1 MSIFKFEIPRM
12 KNLSFVIFLSIFV
25 LITGDEAESAENSD
39 KYTIEGTVIPPDVI
53 TPEWLLLTRVL
64 VNGGERIGFLRSD
77 GSFHVTNVEPGSYVV
92 EVVNP
97 NHIYEPARVDINSKG
112 KFRARKLNYVQTN
125 LVQQVPYPMKF
136 KVRAPYKYFQIRE
149 AWRITDFL
157 MNPMVLM
164 MVLPLLLIMVLPKVM
179 NAADPDTQREMQ
191 QMQMPK
197 YDVPE
202 LSEVMTSFFTGGKR
216 VPPRTRVVK
225 KRQ

>member
-1 MSIFKFEIPRM
+1 MM
-12 KNLSFVIFLSIFV
+12 MNCLNLFFLIYISFVYGEEFSSSDN
-25 LITGDEAESAENSD
+25 TD
-39 KYTIEGTVIPPDVI
+39 KYAIDGTVIPPDVI
-53 TPEWLLLTRVL
+53 TPEWLLGTKVL
-64 VNGGERIGFLRSD
+64 INGGERND
-77 GSFHVTNVEPGSYVV
+77 GSFHVSNLEPGSYVI

-125 LVQQVPYPMKF
+125 LVQQLPYPLKF
-136 KVRAPYKYFQIRE
+136 KMRAPYKYFQVRE

-157 MNPMVLM
+157 MNPMILM
-164 MVLPLLLIMVLPKVM
+164 MILPLLLIMVLPKMM
-179 NAADPDTQREMQ
+179 NAADPETQREMQ

-202 LSEVMTSFFTGGKR
+202 LSEVMTTFFTGGKR
-216 VPPRTRVVK
+216 APSRNRAIK

>member
-1 MSIFKFEIPRM
+1 MAVYVLHWAFLIV
-12 KNLSFVIFLSIFV
+12 FVPFFTCYVI
-25 LITGDEAESAENSD
+25 AEDVDSSEND
-39 KYTIEGTVIPPDVI
+39 KYTIEGTVLPPDVI
-53 TPEWLLLTRVL
+53 TPEWLLLTKVL

-77 GSFHVTNVEPGSYVV
+77 GSFTVSNVEPGSYAV
-92 EVVNP
+92 EVINP
-97 NHIYEPARVDINSKG
+97 NHIYEPSRIDINSKG

-125 LVQQVPYPMKF
+125 LVHQVPYPLKF
-136 KVRAPYKYFQIRE
+136 KVRAPYKYFQVRE

-164 MVLPLLLIMVLPKVM
+164 MVLPLLLIMVLPKMM
-179 NAADPDTQREMQ
+179 NAADPETQREMQ

-202 LSEVMTSFFTGGKR
+202 LSEMMTSLFTGGKR
-216 VPPRTRVVK
+216 APARTRVVK

>member
-1 MSIFKFEIPRM
+1 MS
-12 KNLSFVIFLSIFV
+12 
-25 LITGDEAESAENSD
+25 LIQS
-39 KYTIEGTVIPPDVI
+39 DVI
-53 TPEWLLLTRVL
+53 TPEWLLGTKVL
-64 VNGGERIGFLRSD
+64 INGGERLGFLRND
-77 GSFHVTNVEPGSYVV
+77 GSFHVSNLEPGSYVI

-125 LVQQVPYPMKF
+125 LVQQLPYPLKF
-136 KVRAPYKYFQIRE
+136 KMRAPYKYFQVRE

-157 MNPMVLM
+157 MNPMILM
-164 MVLPLLLIMVLPKVM
+164 MILPLLLIMVLPKMM
-179 NAADPDTQREMQ
+179 NAADPETQREMQ

-202 LSEVMTSFFTGGKR
+202 LSEVMTTFFTGGKR
-216 VPPRTRVVK
+216 PPSRNRAIK